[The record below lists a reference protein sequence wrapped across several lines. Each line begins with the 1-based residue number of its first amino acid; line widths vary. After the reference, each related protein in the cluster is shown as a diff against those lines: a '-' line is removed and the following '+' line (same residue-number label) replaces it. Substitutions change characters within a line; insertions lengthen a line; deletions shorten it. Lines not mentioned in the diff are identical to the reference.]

1 MIQFRRVLP
10 QRAID
15 KSRCC
20 FTVAPMR
27 IGKLRDVSPFGGT
40 RQTSGREQARLT
52 AALQALACAVCMA
65 GLTGCASTKAYCADR
80 GRDALDIFTVV
91 VGVGVGV
98 DARVGPLMQGAYVSK
113 DLTGLQAGEFFWG
126 KDPAWEWL
134 YDDPAVA
141 SVVSLGSEVSN
152 ISGLSKQRDKAFS
165 TSYFWGVNE
174 GLISSQGN
182 ARNMAGQI
190 SVALGL
196 GPTLRLG
203 FNWLEALDFV
213 TGWFGL
219 DLMHDDV
226 ASQQLKGEKKT
237 KP

>member
-1 MIQFRRVLP
+1 MLPISADVP
-10 QRAID
+10 QRMID
-15 KSRCC
+15 KSGCC

-52 AALQALACAVCMA
+52 AALQTLACAVCMA
-65 GLTGCASTKAYCADR
+65 GLTGCASTKAYCVDR

-141 SVVSLGSEVSN
+141 SIVCLGSEVSN
-152 ISGLSKQRDKAFS
+152 ISGLSQQRDKAFS
-165 TSYFWGVNE
+165 TYYRWGVNE
-174 GLISSQGN
+174 SLGNRQGN

-190 SVALGL
+190 SVALGV
-196 GPTLRLG
+196 GPSLRLG

-213 TGWFGL
+213 TGWFGF

-226 ASQQLKGEKKT
+226 ASQQLKGEKQT